1 MNRKKIVS
9 GSLHTPKKWLEYSNA
24 YTHTKKKSTMNVQ
37 SKNAMSVQVLHASVS
52 VQRDGLCF
60 VCLAQFKPKEA

>member
-1 MNRKKIVS
+1 MNRKKIILEVS
-9 GSLHTPKKWLEYSNA
+9 GSLCIHRRSGWNTQTH
-24 YTHTKKKSTMNVQ
+24 THTKKNSTMNVQ

-60 VCLAQFKPKEA
+60 VCLAQF